1 MKSTHNSLL
10 AYGKGVV
17 AAIAIVTGTAVMMS
31 AFSPS
36 RISLR
41 GYSQNKSTQNGAPE
55 AEVST
60 IERIKGKLNQQAPD
74 ATSSLDL
81 RTPDPS

>member
-10 AYGKGVV
+10 AYGKGVA

-31 AFSPS
+31 AFSPPGVP
-36 RISLR
+36 LK
-41 GYSQNKSTQNGAPE
+41 GYSQNKSAQNGAPP

-60 IERIKGKLNQQAPD
+60 IERIKGKLSQ
-74 ATSSLDL
+74 
-81 RTPDPS
+81 